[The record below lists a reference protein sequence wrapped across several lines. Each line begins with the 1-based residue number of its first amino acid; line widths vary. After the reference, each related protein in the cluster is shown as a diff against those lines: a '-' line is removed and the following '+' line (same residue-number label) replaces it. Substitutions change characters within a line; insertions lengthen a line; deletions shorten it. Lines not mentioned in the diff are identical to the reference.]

1 MMNVVSTNMLGW
13 AALTKYDFNEI
24 MSYPVPLTRKFAGDF
39 TAITT
44 IETTILR
51 YLTEFVWKRI
61 PPIDHDFTSRN
72 LIILNIILSLLT
84 AFITF
89 MSGNLK

>member
-13 AALTKYDFNEI
+13 AAVTKYDFNEI
-24 MSYPVPLTRKFAGDF
+24 LSYPVPLTRKFAADF

-61 PPIDHDFTSRN
+61 PPIDHDFTSRI
-72 LIILNIILSLLT
+72 LIVLNVILSLLT